1 MIIGI
6 AGIMGS
12 GKGTVSD
19 ILIETYNFKKISFA
33 SALKDAV
40 SVIFNWPRHLLEG
53 DTLESREWREQPDSF
68 WSIEMKKPMTPRLV
82 LQLVGTD
89 TLRNNFFDG
98 IWVSTVKQKIL
109 EDTATNWVIPDV
121 RFPNEIKMIK
131 DIGGEIW
138 RVKRGVDPDWFEIY
152 QKTGIE
158 PLDVHKSE
166 WIWALTAFDQIIEN
180 NETIDDLKIKIKNLI

>member
-158 PLDVHKSE
+158 PLDV
-166 WIWALTAFDQIIEN
+166 Q
-180 NETIDDLKIKIKNLI
+180 